1 MSKTKT
7 PLRQSSFLQ
16 KHRYSLFFFLFLVAY
31 HVAIVNRF
39 QPWKVDEITYS
50 FHSVDFSLGF
60 ATKLLPGAVFN
71 ALFGRFASELTA
83 SIYETVLI
91 LLFFAGVSVFLERFL
106 LRMQPEYRSAAL
118 VLLAFYV
125 TGAYTFSVYT
135 KGLGMLDVYW
145 LFFSLFFLIFLE
157 HKWLRFLIPL
167 LYVASIMIHF
177 SAILNA
183 IIFFSILLLY
193 RASIEPEKKQR
204 RIYLLIFA
212 FSMLISAAAF
222 LFFLVYE
229 SRLICPIETFH
240 QKLQEHGS
248 DYFEYYDYAFYDL
261 FRGDYYRPP
270 EVSAMDG
277 SLNKIWQLLVYQL
290 RFNYILI
297 DFIGSHVV
305 IALIGGLIVLFPMMF
320 AFYKFLLQHFRMTE
334 NLLGR
339 FCAFLML
346 IQFPF
351 TFAVAMLFSVDVNRW
366 LTHGFLMIF
375 TTVLLIMYY
384 EKEKAALL
392 LEKIKESAGG
402 LALKLYFL
410 GYATIH
416 VFAYF

>member
-277 SLNKIWQLLVYQL
+277 YLNKIWQLLVYQL